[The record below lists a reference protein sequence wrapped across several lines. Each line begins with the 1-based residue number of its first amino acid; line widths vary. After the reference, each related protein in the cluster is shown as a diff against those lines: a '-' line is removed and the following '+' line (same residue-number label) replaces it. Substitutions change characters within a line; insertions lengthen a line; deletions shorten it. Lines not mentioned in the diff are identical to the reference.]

1 MNNYAPMRL
10 ALQPVGQGASPL
22 SADDVAEGTLPAPP
36 ENSQPGEP
44 VHAADT
50 IAEAEKLG
58 EEPADNRLQFLR
70 RETVLLQPGDWQFD
84 VGLVYSY
91 QQNDIPVALL
101 DGMGDITD
109 VVEGQVRQ
117 RELFI
122 PFAARYGATERI
134 QLFINAPV
142 GWANTEFSL
151 VSSDEFEN
159 DGGIGDITLGASFLV
174 DTNECRDVVFT
185 LALTA
190 PTGDNPFGP
199 VGSVLPVAAL
209 GEGFWSFFGELLCL
223 QTYDPVV
230 LFTSIGTQQSVQRE
244 FLGTE
249 VLPGGEYFWTF
260 GAGLSVNPR
269 VTLSTRFIAQYI
281 SETTIDGDR
290 VPGTIQE
297 PMAIRMAATIAQ
309 PDYFVEPFVQFG
321 TNDDAVDTLFG
332 AVWTF

>member
-1 MNNYAPMRL
+1 
-10 ALQPVGQGASPL
+10 
-22 SADDVAEGTLPAPP
+22 
-36 ENSQPGEP
+36 
-44 VHAADT
+44 
-50 IAEAEKLG
+50 
-58 EEPADNRLQFLR
+58 
-70 RETVLLQPGDWQFD
+70 LLQPGEWQVD
-84 VGLVYSY
+84 IGLVYSF
-91 QQNDIPVALL
+91 QQNDIPIAVL

-109 VVEGQVRQ
+109 VVEGQIRE

-122 PFAARYGATERI
+122 PFAFRLGATERI
-134 QLFINAPV
+134 QLFLNAPV
-142 GWANTEFSL
+142 GWANTELSF
-151 VSSDEFEN
+151 VGSDEFEN
-159 DGGIGDITLGASFLV
+159 DGGVGDITFGASFLV
-174 DTNECRDVVFT
+174 ITNDCRDVVFT
-185 LALTA
+185 FATTA
-190 PTGDNPFGP
+190 PTGDNPFPAVATG
-199 VGSVLPVAAL
+199 LPVAAL
-209 GEGFWSFFGELLCL
+209 GEGFWSFFGELLCI

-244 FLGTE
+244 FFGAE
-249 VLPGGEYFWTF
+249 ILPGGEYFWTF

-269 VTLSTRFIAQYI
+269 LTLSSRFIAQYT